1 METEDIKEKIFEKI
15 ITDYGRN
22 ILKTIQLPQNS
33 RILTQILKEEENS
46 NDIDLVVRKII
57 RIMVKS

>member
-1 METEDIKEKIFEKI
+1 MENEDLKEKIFEKI

-33 RILTQILKEEENS
+33 RVLNQILKEEETTV
-46 NDIDLVVRKII
+46 DIDLIIRKIM
-57 RIMVKS
+57 RIMIKS